1 MVCLNSGSPL
11 LAGSIYSLMSFPNV
25 YDDAQRAQAY
35 SKLEFPGTYYLAYRD
50 LPEVFASHV
59 RGRAALDFGCGAGR
73 STRFLKK
80 LGFEAVGI
88 DISSSMID
96 AAKSADAQGEYHLVS
111 DGDFSVLEGRRFD
124 LIFSGFAFD
133 NISDAERRGPLLSQL
148 GAALSE
154 TGRIVMLGST
164 PEIYTHEWASFTTRD
179 FPQNRNARGGQEVH
193 IVMKDVPDSR
203 PVVDY
208 IWFHSD
214 YVKLFAAAGV
224 RLIEHRL
231 PLGRKEEP
239 YQWLAETEVA
249 PWMIYVLGKESAR

>member
-1 MVCLNSGSPL
+1 
-11 LAGSIYSLMSFPNV
+11 MSFSNV
-25 YDDAQRAQAY
+25 YDDAERARAY

-50 LPEVFASHV
+50 VPEIVASHIQ
-59 RGRAALDFGCGAGR
+59 GRLALDFGCGAGR

-80 LGFEAVGI
+80 LGFEVVGI
-88 DISSSMID
+88 DIASSMID
-96 AAKSADAQGEYHLVS
+96 AAKSADPQGEYYLVS
-111 DGDFSVLEGRRFD
+111 DGAFGVVEGRRFD

-133 NISDAERRGPLLSQL
+133 NIPGAEWRATLLSRL
-148 GAALSE
+148 RATLNE

-179 FPQNRNARGGQEVH
+179 FPQNRSARGGQEVH
-193 IVMKDVPDSR
+193 IVMKDVPDAR
-203 PVVDY
+203 PVVDF

-224 RLIEHRL
+224 RLVEHRL

-239 YQWLAETEVA
+239 YEWLAETEVA
-249 PWMIYVLGKESAR
+249 PWMIYVLAKE